1 MSGAGCLWTSARG
14 LDIALD
20 DLETTLAARVA
31 ASQSLPSEKE
41 AAMTEDESPRDGIE
55 VDPRKANPHE
65 SDKRG

>member
-31 ASQSLPSEKE
+31 ASQSPPSEKE
-41 AAMTEDESPRDGIE
+41 AAMTEDESPRDG
-55 VDPRKANPHE
+55 H
-65 SDKRG
+65 